1 MEIQKIKIN
10 VHIFS
15 EFWLIYGT
23 INVSVSWRRIPLQVV
38 DLEQRAFWFT
48 NDGVQVEILSM
59 LKLVSFES

>member
-38 DLEQRAFWFT
+38 DLEQRAF
-48 NDGVQVEILSM
+48 
-59 LKLVSFES
+59 